1 MPRKRRQSRSPIG
14 TPVKNGS
21 LDSQSKK
28 HTPRKDTPRRA
39 KLLHRCS
46 FSGCKA
52 MLTTSATRDR
62 HETTCRFN
70 PEINSEVSMPQQ
82 FLVPDH
88 HALGLPVSQCRFP
101 LCRKP
106 YGSAAARKK
115 HEMEKH
121 RFFEKKGRTV
131 SPVSFSEEFPLTSS
145 SRPVSCPPPERDVQQ
160 TKRRRTASS
169 SQVHV
174 HVENYFPST
183 SSLNSSLC
191 SSVNEL
197 DANSSMDWSTC
208 ETEENQCAYC
218 LFTFQNEKTFK
229 QHQQCKFNPST
240 WICNE
245 EDRDATQVLLRP
257 KKWREIIQIL
267 SPLRE
272 VIQEKNYHFYRLKLH
287 ISKIVVF

>member
-14 TPVKNGS
+14 TPVKDGS
-21 LDSQSKK
+21 LDRSQSKE

-52 MLTTSATRDR
+52 ELTTSATRDR

-70 PEINSEVSMPQQ
+70 PDFDLEVSMTQQ

-88 HALGLPVSQCRFP
+88 HVLGLPTSQCRFP
-101 LCRKP
+101 SCRKP
-106 YGSAAARKK
+106 YGSEAARKK

-131 SPVSFSEEFPLTSS
+131 SPVSFIEEFSPVSS

-169 SQVHV
+169 SQVV
-174 HVENYFPST
+174 QVENYFPST

-191 SSVNEL
+191 SSVNEM
-197 DANSSMDWSTC
+197 DANTSMDWSTC
-208 ETEENQCAYC
+208 EKEENQCAYC

-245 EDRDATQVLLRP
+245 DDRDATQVLLRP

-267 SPLRE
+267 GPLRE
-272 VIQEKNYHFYRLKLH
+272 VIQENLLK
-287 ISKIVVF
+287 KIIIFID